1 MVSGFFSSIDSLSIT
16 EILWRGLRYRVE
28 WVNRSLL
35 IKYWHFIY
43 WNQLTDRGMAKS
55 FSVKLIALIFEN
67 QRITIILILFDH
79 YILNHWSLN
88 LNICDRFWTV
98 KYLKNWEGVTKSK
111 SFLSFFKN
119 FGSSKFFENAWP
131 WRLMHWDEVTFK

>member
-98 KYLKNWEGVTKSK
+98 KYKKNSEGVKNANPSSVFLRTLAVQTFSK
-111 SFLSFFKN
+111 
-119 FGSSKFFENAWP
+119 
-131 WRLMHWDEVTFK
+131 MHDPGD